1 MKKKIV
7 LIIVMSVVLMA
18 GKGYLQGEE
27 GKFQIEL
34 SGNYLFVN
42 PEHLNYLTVGEQQYL
57 AFYFDN
63 IYSGKSED
71 GSLKS
76 IESIQTLTTRLK
88 FGVSSSIKISLGLSY
103 LWKKQS
109 SPYSVS
115 YFRRES
121 WRTITDDL
129 DYTEL
134 DTKLTGF
141 IPSIGFHYH
150 LPLSKSLGIELSMT
164 GGPLFISIDHH
175 KTVAQIL
182 TSKSEQTFP
191 LYSSEKNLRLDGKGT
206 GVSLSGSI
214 KLKKSVSKSI
224 GISLEGGYAWQRVNN
239 IKGGGLETID
249 GYSTNFEGEW
259 GLVKEHVQTAWGE
272 TEFVFPTNNW
282 AVFKQKSEDFI
293 LDLSGFYIS
302 IGLCINL

>member
-1 MKKKIV
+1 MKKKNI
-7 LIIVMSVVLMA
+7 LIIIVAVVLMTSN
-18 GKGYLQGEE
+18 GYLQGEE

-34 SGNYLFVN
+34 SGNYIFVN
-42 PEHLNYLTVGEQQYL
+42 PEHLNYLTISEQQYL

-76 IESIQTLTTRLK
+76 IESTQTFTTRLK
-88 FGVSSSIKISLGLSY
+88 FGVSSSIRISVGLSY
-103 LWKKQS
+103 LWKKLS

-115 YFRRES
+115 YFRNES

-129 DYTEL
+129 YYTEL

-141 IPSIGFHYH
+141 IPSIGLHYH
-150 LPLSKSLGIELSMT
+150 LSLSKSLGVELSMA
-164 GGPLFISIDHH
+164 GGPLFISIDYH

-191 LYSSEKNLRLDGKGT
+191 IYSSEKNLRLDGKGT

-214 KLKKSVSKSI
+214 KLKKSVYKSI
-224 GISLEGGYAWQRVNN
+224 GISLEGGYTWQRVNN

-272 TEFVFPTNNW
+272 AEFVFPTSNW
-282 AVFKQKSEDFI
+282 VAFKQKSEDFI
-293 LDLSGFYIS
+293 LDLSGIYIS
-302 IGLCINL
+302 IGIHINL